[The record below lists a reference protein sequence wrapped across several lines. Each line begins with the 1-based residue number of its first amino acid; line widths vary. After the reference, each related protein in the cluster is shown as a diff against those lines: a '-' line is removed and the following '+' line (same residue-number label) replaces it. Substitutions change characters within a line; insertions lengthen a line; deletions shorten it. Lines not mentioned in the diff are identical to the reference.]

1 MSTLVQS
8 TQKTKLSV
16 KTQIFAAL
24 GAIVAAIILP
34 QIFHAV
40 GAVSGLG
47 TALGETF
54 LPMHLP
60 ILLVGLLA
68 GPIAGATAGAISPIV
83 SFLTTGMPLS
93 AMLPFMIIE
102 LCAYGCISGLFRKTS
117 LPTFIQLLIAQ
128 IGGRALRAIAILI
141 AVYTG
146 VSTSVPV
153 SVIWTSI
160 AIGLP
165 GILLQW
171 ALLPLLT
178 YRIEG
183 KVRK

>member
-1 MSTLVQS
+1 MSTLIQS
-8 TQKTKLSV
+8 TQKAKLSV
-16 KTQIFAAL
+16 KAQIFATL

-68 GPIAGATAGAISPIV
+68 GPIAGATAGAISPVI
-83 SFLTTGMPLS
+83 SFLTTGMPLP
-93 AMLPFMIIE
+93 AMLPFMVIE
-102 LCAYGCISGLFRKTS
+102 LCTYGWISGLFRRSS
-117 LPTFIQLLIAQ
+117 LPTFVRLLIAQ

-141 AVYTG
+141 AVYAG

-171 ALLPLLT
+171 ALLPLLV